1 MREKEKYIFGLSLLP
16 DIGYVRLKQIL
27 SYFSTPRDAW
37 EGLKKGGFSIKGI
50 GPKIAQGIES
60 AIFQIDIDKE
70 FENIYRKGIK
80 IITIFSDEY
89 PILLKEIHDPP
100 IVLYIKGSL
109 PLRNYISVVGTRK
122 PSKYGMHMAEKLSG
136 ELAERGATVVS
147 GMARG
152 IDTYAHIGA
161 LKGNGMTIAVLG
173 SGVDVIYPYEN
184 KGLYQKIISSGAV
197 VSEYPPGTRPRKEY
211 FPRRN
216 RIIAGLSL
224 GTLVVEAPEKSGAL
238 ITASFA
244 LSAGRE
250 VFAIP
255 GRSDFGRFKGTNKL
269 IKDGAKLV
277 ETVDDII
284 DEFPY
289 IEWKKKEKSV
299 PYSLTEKEEK
309 VYSIIGDMPK
319 YIDEIMRE
327 SKLSMGEFFSVVLSL
342 ELKGL
347 IKEIGGKRYCK
358 IK

>member
-1 MREKEKYIFGLSLLP
+1 MREEEKYIFGLSLLP
-16 DIGYVRLKQIL
+16 DIGYARLKQIL
-27 SYFSTPRDAW
+27 SYFKTPKDAW
-37 EGLKKGGFSIKGI
+37 EALRGGKFYIKGI

-60 AIFQIDIDKE
+60 TISRIDIDKE
-70 FENIYRKGIK
+70 LEDIYKKGIK
-80 IITIFSDEY
+80 IVTILSDEY
-89 PILLKEIHDPP
+89 PILLKEIHHPP
-100 IVLYIKGSL
+100 IVLYIRGTL
-109 PLRNYISVVGTRK
+109 PLGNYISVVGTRK
-122 PSKYGMHMAEKLSG
+122 PSKYGMHMAEKLSR

-161 LKGNGMTIAVLG
+161 LKGNGTTIAVLG
-173 SGVDVIYPYEN
+173 SGVDVIYPYDN
-184 KGLYQKIISSGAV
+184 RGLYQKIISSGAV

-269 IKDGAKLV
+269 IKDGAKLI
-277 ETVDDII
+277 ETVDDVI

-289 IEWKKKEKSV
+289 IEWKKEEKGVSF
-299 PYSLTEKEEK
+299 SLNEKEER
-309 VYSIIGDMPK
+309 VYNIIGDIPK
-319 YIDEIMRE
+319 YIDKIMEE
-327 SKLSMGEFFSVVLSL
+327 SKLSMGEVFSVILSL

-347 IKEIGGKRYCK
+347 IKEIGGKRYCR